1 MISVPFHNGTV
12 TFEALQTVE
21 RVARPPLRI
30 STMIAVQTPR
40 PGRPGHYLMI
50 TADNDRHLVADRLG
64 AFVQGLEASAHLRT
78 LDLPELATGFDAM
91 EMATAS

>member
-12 TFEALQTVE
+12 TFEAPRTVE
-21 RVARPPLRI
+21 RVATPPLPS
-30 STMIAVQTPR
+30 STMISVQTPW

-64 AFVQGLEASAHLRT
+64 AFVQGLEASARLRT
-78 LDLPELATGFDAM
+78 LDLPELATGFDAL
-91 EMATAS
+91 ETATAS